1 MNTIIL
7 ICLLL
12 LTLSAVFGVF
22 RFIKGP
28 NHSDRVVVFDLLAS
42 LLLGF
47 CLLLSILYK
56 DAVWIDVALVIA
68 LVAFVSAVGISY
80 FLSRI
85 KEP

>member
-1 MNTIIL
+1 MSGLIL
-7 ICLLL
+7 VCLFI
-12 LTLSAVFGVF
+12 LTLSALFGVY

-28 NHSDRVVVFDLLAS
+28 NHSDRVVVFDLLSS

-47 CLLLSILYK
+47 CLLLSMLYQ
-56 DAVWIDVALVIA
+56 DAIWIDVALVVA
-68 LVAFVSAVGISY
+68 LVAFVSTVGISY